1 MSEKLKPCPFC
12 GGKAKIH
19 ECKHEL
25 PFSEERN
32 IFFACCSVCGC
43 QQIHFSEVNLYYRS
57 DFKERKKQLKRQAIN
72 AWNRRSD
79 NGK

>member
-1 MSEKLKPCPFC
+1 MSEKELKPCPFC
-12 GGKAKIH
+12 RGKAEIH

-32 IFFACCSVCGC
+32 IFFVRCSICGC
-43 QQIHFSEVNLYYRS
+43 HPFHFSEVNLYYSS
-57 DFKERKKQLKRQAIN
+57 DFKEHEKQLKRQAIN

-79 NGK
+79 K